1 MLHLLKLGSS
11 NADLNKHKQK
21 NIMKTKLILS
31 TVLSGLLFTST
42 FAQNPATR
50 SEEVSEKCKQN
61 NSIFYE
67 FAKNQSYGDALAP
80 WEQLYNDCPEY
91 SKNIYKYGVLII
103 KWQLEQEKDEA
114 KKAELGKKLMGVY
127 DNRIKYFGDDATMP
141 AARVLGLKA
150 IDYYTISTPE
160 DQYKKEAYKWL
171 GQSINELGANA
182 DAAFLQYY
190 IILSVNLYK
199 LDANHLDQL
208 VKDYIQTNDIATKN
222 ASDAS
227 NKYAKYYEQVKDANN
242 TTIGAS
248 KALSMETLDKIYSSK
263 VEENKSNLDYLN
275 SVVGLYK
282 TVGATGSEVYF
293 KASVYV
299 HNIKPSEESAAGCAD
314 MSVKKGEYAKA
325 IDYLETATQLSTDNS
340 KKANY
345 QLAIATFYDKL
356 GSFSKAREAARNSLG
371 FNPNQGE
378 PYLLIGS
385 LYARSTSIYSDPVL
399 SKTVYW
405 AAVDKFIKAK
415 QVDPSVA
422 SKATELINT
431 YSRYFPEDN
440 DIFMHPDL
448 EKGRAYTVGGWIGE
462 TTTCR

>member
-1 MLHLLKLGSS
+1 
-11 NADLNKHKQK
+11 
-21 NIMKTKLILS
+21 MKTKFILS
-31 TVLSGLLFTST
+31 TVLSGLLFTSS
-42 FAQNPATR
+42 FAQDAANR
-50 SEEVSEKCKQN
+50 SAEVSEKCKQN

-67 FAKNQSYGDALAP
+67 FAKNKSYADALAP
-80 WEQLYNDCPEY
+80 WTQLYNDCPEY
-91 SKNIYKYGVLII
+91 SKNIYKYGARIL
-103 KWQLEQEKDEA
+103 KWQIEQETDAA
-114 KKAELGKKLMGVY
+114 KKEELGKQLMGLY
-127 DNRIKYFGDDATMP
+127 DNRIKYFGDDKNIPTP
-141 AARVLGLKA
+141 RILGLKA
-150 IDYYTISTPE
+150 IDYYSVPTPN
-160 DQYKKEAYKWL
+160 DPYKKEAYKWL
-171 GQSINELGANA
+171 GQAIDGLGNA
-182 DAAFLQYY
+182 SDAAFLQYY

-199 LDANHLDQL
+199 LDATHLDQL
-208 VKDYIQTNDIATKN
+208 VKDYIKANDIATTN
-222 ASDAS
+222 AADAS
-227 NKYAKYYEQVKDANN
+227 NKYAKAYEQVKNANN

-248 KALSMETLDKIYSSK
+248 KALSMETLDNIYAPKI
-263 VEENKSNLDYLN
+263 EENKTNLDYLN

-282 TVGATGSEVYF
+282 TVGATESEVYF

-314 MSVKKGEYAKA
+314 MSVKKGDYAKA
-325 IDYLETATQLSTDNS
+325 IEYLETATSLATDDS

-356 GSFSKAREAARNSLG
+356 GSFSKAREAARKSLG
-371 FNPNQGE
+371 FKPNQGE

-385 LYARSTSIYSDPVL
+385 LYARSTNIYSDNVL

-405 AAVDKFIKAK
+405 AAVDKFVKAK

-422 SKATELINT
+422 SKANELIGT

-448 EKGRAYTVGGWIGE
+448 EKGKSYTVGGWIGE